1 MAKGRQKKP
10 KKGIRYIAQKL
21 RKYYPK
27 RYKNFNEALVKS
39 RVIFDELSKRTD
51 EKSKRVNLRNI
62 FSVERIPKKPKDEEP
77 TIPSGFYE
85 PKPYYDIGNEFD
97 LIELQLPKNVYIESK
112 ISKSNLPLLQG
123 DVDNETNIQTEFQ
136 QSPYEVYFKDFVD
149 YGNKMLE
156 LSGGETSS
164 DVTCFYTYT
173 KPIRKNGKWTM
184 FIISSDD
191 EGIQCDFGFDP
202 DDFSLPDQFIEC
214 PQNYDD
220 MPYNA
225 LRREASKKGI
235 KFKKSPT
242 KKDLIEKLKKYSNEK
257 PQSEKPS
264 SEKPKKEKN
273 AKDEISLEK
282 EKTKQKE
289 ADVKK
294 LAEENR
300 KLELLLKDKQ
310 LDIEN
315 KQLDLEALQWGAM
328 TPEEFKKKWGKK

>member
-51 EKSKRVNLRNI
+51 EKLKRVNLRNI
-62 FSVERIPKKPKDEEP
+62 FSVERIPKKPKDVEP

-97 LIELQLPKNVYIESK
+97 LIELQLPDNVYIESK
-112 ISKSNLPLLQG
+112 VSKSNLPILQG
-123 DVDNETNIQTEFQ
+123 DVDNATNIQNEFQ
-136 QSPYEVYFKDFVD
+136 QDPYEVYFKDFVD

-156 LSGGETSS
+156 LSQGDTSD

-173 KPIRKNGKWTM
+173 KPIRKNGKWVM

-191 EGIQCDFGFDP
+191 KGIQCDFGFDP

-225 LRREASKKGI
+225 LRREATKKGI

-242 KKDLIEKLKKYSNEK
+242 KKELISELKKQST
-257 PQSEKPS
+257 SEKPS
-264 SEKPKKEKN
+264 GEKPPKNPKKQDDVE
-273 AKDEISLEK
+273 LEK
-282 EKTKQKE
+282 SKTKRIE
-289 ADVKK
+289 AETKK
-294 LAEENR
+294 IEA
-300 KLELLLKDKQ
+300 
-310 LDIEN
+310 EN
-315 KQLDLEALQWGAM
+315 KKRELNIREQELDMEKIQYGLM
-328 TPEEFKKKWGKK
+328 SVDEFKKKWGKK